1 VTAGVT
7 SFSKQSNLAGA
18 GPLAAVALNPEYTA
32 GARNAVRTCLAVQP
46 GEVVTVVTDERTL
59 EVAASLLHALHEVA
73 ANPSVLMLEDLASR
87 PLRHMPPAVL
97 RRVAAGSVAIAC
109 LQPQEGE
116 IASRRELVDMV
127 EQRRIRYAHMV
138 WINDAIMRQGMR
150 ADYHAVDALSER
162 VLAYLRPARS
172 VVVRSA
178 AGTELRARFDAA
190 LHWVKTS
197 GLISPRCWSNLPAG
211 EVFTTPATVDGI
223 FVVDGAVG
231 DYLCPKYGDLSAHPL
246 TLEVAGGRLRAAH
259 CANAALLHDFLA
271 YCGAE
276 ENGDRVGEFA
286 LGTNVAV
293 ERLIGNLLQ
302 DEKVPGVHI
311 AFGNPYGSQ
320 TGARWTCSSHI
331 DAITRQCDVW
341 ADGRQIMAG
350 GRYLV

>member
-1 VTAGVT
+1 MVFSEQNDLPDVEPLTGV
-7 SFSKQSNLAGA
+7 
-18 GPLAAVALNPEYTA
+18 PLNPEYAA
-32 GARNAVRTCLAVQP
+32 GAHNAVRTCLAVRP
-46 GEVVTVVTDERTL
+46 GEVVTVVTDERTRD
-59 EVAASLLHALHEVA
+59 VAASLLHALHEVA
-73 ANPSVLMLEDLASR
+73 ANPHVLVLEELASR

-97 RRVAAGSVAIAC
+97 RHVATSSVAIAC
-109 LQPQEGE
+109 LQPQDGE
-116 IASRRELVDMV
+116 IASRRELVELV
-127 EQRRIRYAHMV
+127 EDRRIRYAHMV
-138 WINDAIMRQGMR
+138 WITGEIMRQGMR

-178 AGTELRARFDAA
+178 AGTELCARFDPA
-190 LHWVKTS
+190 LQWVKTS
-197 GLISPRCWSNLPAG
+197 GLISPEYWSNLPAG
-211 EVFTTPATVDGI
+211 EVFTTPVTVDGI

-231 DYLCPKYGDLSAHPL
+231 DYLCPKYGELAAHPL
-246 TLEVAGGRLRAAH
+246 ALEIAGGRLRGAR

-286 LGTNVAV
+286 LGTNIAV
-293 ERLIGNLLQ
+293 KRMIGNLLQ

-320 TGARWTCSSHI
+320 TGARWSCTSHI
-331 DAITRQCDVW
+331 DAITRDCDVW

-350 GRYLV
+350 GHYLV

>member
-1 VTAGVT
+1 MVLSEQDDLPDVE
-7 SFSKQSNLAGA
+7 
-18 GPLAAVALNPEYTA
+18 PLAAVPLNPEYAA
-32 GARNAVRTCLAVQP
+32 GAHNAVRTCLAVQP

-73 ANPSVLMLEDLASR
+73 ANPRALVLEELAPR

-97 RRVAAGSVAIAC
+97 RHVATSAVAIAC
-109 LQPQEGE
+109 VQPQEGE
-116 IASRRELVDMV
+116 IASRRELVELV
-127 EQRRIRYAHMV
+127 EDRRIRYAHMV
-138 WINDAIMRQGMR
+138 WINGEIMRQGMR

-162 VLAYLRPARS
+162 VLAYLRPAGS

-178 AGTELRARFDAA
+178 AGTELRARFDPTMQ
-190 LHWVKTS
+190 WVKTS
-197 GLISPRCWSNLPAG
+197 GLISPEYWSNLPAG
-211 EVFTTPATVDGI
+211 EVFTTPVTVDGV

-231 DYLCPKYGDLSAHPL
+231 DYLCPKYGDLAAHPL
-246 TLEVAGGRLRAAH
+246 TLEIAGGRLRGAR
-259 CANAALLHDFLA
+259 CANAALLRDFLA

-293 ERLIGNLLQ
+293 KRMIGNLLQ

-320 TGARWTCSSHI
+320 TGARWSCTSHV
-331 DAITRQCDVW
+331 DAITRDCDVW